1 MIYKFILH
9 IRELKRLPG
18 LLSLHLLLA
27 SVMLILFISAAEAQ
41 TSLPELNRQIDSL
54 VSQSGVLESSSAGVY
69 IKEIKSGQVIYQKNG
84 DTPLTPSSNMKVMT
98 TSAAFKLLGPDYRY
112 KTYIYGGPMDIS
124 RGVMESSLYLVG
136 SGDPTF
142 TEPFTE
148 NPTEVFEQF
157 AKRLYKMGLR
167 KVKGDLIGD
176 DSIFDRD
183 FVGKG
188 WKSRYILEDYAAECG
203 GLSLNANLLRITIEP
218 QRVMLYPPSP
228 AIKVVNTAHPSGYT
242 EIQFKRESDTG
253 RIVISGTFGG
263 ATQTGLITV
272 HNPPLFTLS
281 AFSQI
286 LANRGIHVMG
296 KTKLIEQQPYRY
308 SYKSFLPY
316 CSHESPKLYNVLKY
330 LNKESD
336 NFLANQVFR
345 TLGAVCKGKGSLK
358 NSESVI
364 KEFMEKA
371 GIDTAGFQMADGSGL
386 SCLNKVTPHQLAET
400 LIYMHSQPDAKK
412 YIATLPQAGVDGTL
426 KYRLSGEKVFAKTGT
441 INENSSLSGY
451 VTTAFGQTLVFSII
465 TNNHKYGQGAYK
477 GFEDQIV
484 STLSRWAKEI

>member
-1 MIYKFILH
+1 MLYKFISLAV
-9 IRELKRLPG
+9 RQKRL
-18 LLSLHLLLA
+18 LRYLSLNLLLA
-27 SVMLILFISAAEAQ
+27 PVLLILFISPTQAQ
-41 TSLPELNRQIDSL
+41 TSLPELNKQIDSL
-54 VSQSGVLESSSAGVY
+54 VRQSGVLESSSAGVY
-69 IKEIKSGQVIYQKNG
+69 IKEVKSGQIIYQNNG
-84 DTPLTPSSNMKVMT
+84 DNPLTPSSNMKVLT
-98 TSAAFKLLGPDYRY
+98 TAVAFKLLGPDYRY
-112 KTYIYGGPMDIS
+112 NTYIYGGPLDIS

-142 TEPFTE
+142 TEPFTA
-148 NPTEVFEQF
+148 NPTEALEQF
-157 AKRLYKMGLR
+157 AKKLYKMGLR

-176 DSIFDRD
+176 DSVFDRD

-218 QRVMLYPPSP
+218 HGVTLFPPSP
-228 AIKVVNTAHPSGYT
+228 AIKVVNSAQQSGYT
-242 EIQFKRESDTG
+242 EIQFKREADTN
-253 RIVISGTFGG
+253 RILISGTFGG

-296 KTKLIEQQPYRY
+296 KIKLIDQQPYRY

-316 CSHESPKLYNVLKY
+316 CSHESPKLYLVLKY

-336 NFLANQVFR
+336 NFLAQQVFR
-345 TLGAVCKGKGSLK
+345 TLGAVYKGKGSLK

-371 GIDTAGFQMADGSGL
+371 GIDTTGLQMADGCGL
-386 SCLNKVTPHQLAET
+386 SALNRVTPRQLAET
-400 LIYMHSQPDAKK
+400 LIYMYSQPDAKR

-426 KYRLSGEKVFAKTGT
+426 KYRLSGAKVFAKTGT

-451 VTTAFGQTLVFSII
+451 VTTAFGQTVVFSII
-465 TNNHKYGQGAYK
+465 TNKHKYGQGSYK

-484 STLSRWAKEI
+484 YTLSKWSKEI

>member
-1 MIYKFILH
+1 MSYKIVFFAAINQKSL
-9 IRELKRLPG
+9 RLA
-18 LLSLHLLLA
+18 SLNLLLA
-27 SVMLILFISAAEAQ
+27 SLLLILFNQPVRAQ
-41 TSLPELNRQIDSL
+41 TSLPELNRQIDAL
-54 VSQSGVLESSSAGVY
+54 VKQSGVLESSSAGVY
-69 IKEIKSGQVIYQKNG
+69 IKEVRSGQIVYQKNG

-98 TSAAFKLLGPDYRY
+98 SAAAFMLLGPDYRY
-112 KTYIYGGPMDIS
+112 KTYIYGGPLDIS

-157 AKRLYKMGLR
+157 AKRLYRIGLR

-176 DSIFDRD
+176 DSVFDRD

-218 QRVMLYPPSP
+218 QRVLLFPPSP
-228 AIKVVNTAHPSGYT
+228 AVKVVNTAHQSGYT
-242 EIQFKRESDTG
+242 EIQFKREADTG

-286 LANRGIHVMG
+286 LANKGINVMG
-296 KTKLIEQQPYRY
+296 KTKLIDQQPCRY

-316 CSHESPKLYNVLKY
+316 CSHESPKLYLVLKY

-371 GIDTAGFQMADGSGL
+371 GIDTTGFQMADGSGL
-386 SCLNKVTPHQLAET
+386 SSLNRVTPKQLAET
-400 LIYMHSQPDAKK
+400 LIYMHAQPDAKK

-426 KYRLSGEKVFAKTGT
+426 KYRLSGAKVFAKTGT

-465 TNNHKYGQGAYK
+465 TNNHKYGQGSYK

-484 STLSRWAKEI
+484 YALSRWSKEI

>member
-1 MIYKFILH
+1 MIDKFTLH
-9 IRELKRLPG
+9 IKELKRLSG
-18 LLSLHLLLA
+18 FLSLHLLLA
-27 SVMLILFISAAEAQ
+27 SVVLILFISSAEAQ
-41 TSLPELNRQIDSL
+41 SSLPELNRQIDSL
-54 VSQSGVLESSSAGVY
+54 VNQSGVLESSSAGVY
-69 IKEIKSGQVIYQKNG
+69 IREIRSGQVIYQKNG
-84 DTPLTPSSNMKVMT
+84 DKPLTPSSNMKVMT
-98 TSAAFKLLGPDYRY
+98 SAAAFKLLGPDYRY
-112 KTYIYGGPMDIS
+112 KTYIYGGPLDIS

-148 NPTEVFEQF
+148 NPTEVLEQF
-157 AKRLYKMGLR
+157 AKRLHKIGLR

-176 DSIFDRD
+176 DSVFDRD

-218 QRVMLYPPSP
+218 QRVTLYPPSP
-228 AIKVVNTAHPSGYT
+228 AIKVVNNAQQSGYT
-242 EIQFKRESDTG
+242 EIQFKRESNTG
-253 RIVISGTFGG
+253 KIVISGTFGG

-296 KTKLIEQQPYRY
+296 RAKLIEQQPYRY

-316 CSHESPKLYNVLKY
+316 CSHESPKLYGVLKY

-345 TLGAVCKGKGSLK
+345 TLGAVCRGKGSLK

-371 GIDTAGFQMADGSGL
+371 GIDTTGFQMADGSGL
-386 SCLNKVTPHQLAET
+386 SCLNKVTPRQLAET
-400 LIYMHSQPDAKK
+400 LVYMYSQPDAKK

-426 KYRLSGEKVFAKTGT
+426 KYRLSGQKVFAKTGT

-484 STLSRWAKEI
+484 HTLSRWDREI